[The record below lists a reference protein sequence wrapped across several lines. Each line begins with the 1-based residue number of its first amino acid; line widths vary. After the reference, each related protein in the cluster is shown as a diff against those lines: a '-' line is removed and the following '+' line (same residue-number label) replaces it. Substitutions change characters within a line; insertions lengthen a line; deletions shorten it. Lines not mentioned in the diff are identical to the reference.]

1 MLAFMVMGVAIA
13 FAPDGKG
20 VDHIPAPANISHNVI
35 AQNSPLSSPLSIAL
49 NTNESSSRRFDP
61 AVSDPNVGDQRN
73 LLRVAAVIA
82 GVLLVTVIVW
92 RQR

>member
-1 MLAFMVMGVAIA
+1 MVMGVAIA
-13 FAPDGKG
+13 FAPGGKG
-20 VDHIPAPANISHNVI
+20 VDHMIAPAGIPHNVI

-49 NTNESSSRRFDP
+49 NTEATVRRTDSTD
-61 AVSDPNVGDQRN
+61 SDSNAGDQRN

>member
-1 MLAFMVMGVAIA
+1 MIMGVAVA
-13 FAPDGKG
+13 FASGGKG
-20 VDHIPAPANISHNVI
+20 ANHIDAPAGISHSLI
-35 AQNSPLSSPLSIAL
+35 AQSSPLSSPLSIAL
-49 NTNESSSRRFDP
+49 NTDESASRRANP
-61 AVSDPNVGDQRN
+61 AVSDPDAGDQRN